1 MDTQRSPSI
10 LPSILH
16 AIPGPSHIM
25 YPHTITDPPPNFSVP
40 LTNLSLRPST
50 TFFHAHFFPFDP
62 KQLIFVSS
70 DQTTLFQSSTVQSL
84 CPSAKS
90 SLAFLC
96 LALSNG
102 FFFLHHSLHSSF
114 LQVPPGGFC

>member
-1 MDTQRSPSI
+1 MARQTLTLSNSVN
-10 LPSILH
+10 
-16 AIPGPSHIM
+16 SH
-25 YPHTITDPPPNFSVP
+25 PPTPPPNFSVP

-50 TFFHAHFFPFDP
+50 TFFHAHFFPSDP
-62 KQLIFVSS
+62 KRLIFVSS

-102 FFFLHHSLHSSF
+102 FFFFTTAFIPAFFRYLLVVSADT
-114 LQVPPGGFC
+114 G